1 MKSKGLYPP
10 SNEVDEKLIDRIVE
24 HEGIKRFAYTD
35 TLGFVSVGIGRCLD
49 AKKGKGLSVDE
60 CFYLLSND
68 IKELKPELEKY
79 SWYNKQNETR
89 KGVLIEMAFNLGVN
103 GLLNFKKMIAC
114 VDNGNYEGAVKE
126 MSNSKWA
133 TQIGAGRLKDL
144 QSRMKF
150 GHYA

>member
-35 TLGFVSVGIGRCLD
+35 TLGSVSVGIGRCLD

>member
-1 MKSKGLYPP
+1 MESKGLYPP
-10 SNEVDEKLIDRIVE
+10 SNGVDEKLIAKIVE

-114 VDNGNYEGAVKE
+114 VDSGNFEGAVKE

-133 TQIGAGRLKDL
+133 AQIGAGRLKDL
-144 QSRMKF
+144 QSRMRL
-150 GHYA
+150 GYYA

>member
-1 MKSKGLYPP
+1 MESKGLYPP
-10 SNEVDEKLIDRIVE
+10 SNGVDEKLIAKIVE

-35 TLGFVSVGIGRCLD
+35 TLGFITVGIGRCLD

-60 CFYLLSND
+60 CFYLLSSD
-68 IKELKPELEKY
+68 IKELKSELSKY
-79 SWYNKQNETR
+79 GWYNKQNYVR
-89 KGVLIEMAFNLGVN
+89 QGVLIEMAFNLGVS

-114 VDNGNYEGAVKE
+114 VDSGNFEGAVKE
-126 MSNSKWA
+126 MSNSTWA

-150 GHYA
+150 GYYA